1 MSAQSIHR
9 NAAADQA
16 LDELGLEAGAPAA
29 ISLDA
34 GSLPAGGVSL
44 TRTLPKPVAGDA
56 DAALAFFDEEHRAW
70 TVVPTS
76 LSPSRRELRADVDHL
91 SLWTDIQYGAGW
103 LLDARVDPPA
113 CSGSPP
119 DWVQEDGIIFVDDAN
134 APLRW
139 CAGRDPQ
146 DADVLVV
153 KVALNR
159 SYGVGVRPV
168 VRPEWTFDTLFG
180 GGPETFA
187 TTLVTRGAGALGLLG
202 EAYGGHIPLMGGME
216 AHFGFTEQQVRSIGG
231 PALIRVSLDAKFALA
246 GFTYRALHEL
256 AGEGKLGKQAS
267 AIAALV
273 AIAQCQSDLGRGA
286 QRGEWQALAQAGVFC
301 LTENSE
307 AISNLTALTLTTAL
321 PNANPRT
328 LGRLSGRI
336 GGKLWQVWAAG
347 SAFQVASWVADR
359 KLIANARE
367 LHVFPKVVRRRPKPR
382 PLDAFVGTW
391 AGPVEQTP
399 PARVDYGVE
408 FSLRRSGSGVKGDV
422 EYPELDC
429 GGTLAFVRNT
439 PSGKLVMRERITY
452 GNCVQDC
459 TVEIGAPDPTG
470 AAAFGEICDGPS
482 TVEGIVRKK

>member
-1 MSAQSIHR
+1 MSTRTRRCQHRRRRPHSWRSIGLAACPRSHPIADRGIVEIALDARRRARSLYRPKLHGAGPPGSRLSVSAQSIHR

-286 QRGEWQALAQAGVFC
+286 QRGEWQALAQAGVF
-301 LTENSE
+301 LPDREQRGDQQSDGANADDRTAEREPADPRAPFRPYRRQALASMGGGVSLSSRKLGRRSE
-307 AISNLTALTLTTAL
+307 ANRERPRASRL
-321 PNANPRT
+321 PEGCSSAPETPPTRRLRRH
-328 LGRLSGRI
+328 LGGTRRADAARACRLRGRI
-336 GGKLWQVWAAG
+336 LAQKVGI
-347 SAFQVASWVADR
+347 R
-359 KLIANARE
+359 RE
-367 LHVFPKVVRRRPKPR
+367 GRR
-382 PLDAFVGTW
+382 
-391 AGPVEQTP
+391 
-399 PARVDYGVE
+399 
-408 FSLRRSGSGVKGDV
+408 
-422 EYPELDC
+422 
-429 GGTLAFVRNT
+429 
-439 PSGKLVMRERITY
+439 
-452 GNCVQDC
+452 
-459 TVEIGAPDPTG
+459 
-470 AAAFGEICDGPS
+470 
-482 TVEGIVRKK
+482 